1 MKWCIH
7 NCEWGKHLYLC
18 IFCNFDLNFSAK
30 FISSTTIF
38 LSNMKTDFIS
48 STELKTS
55 PLQLRIKI
63 KNRMRQILFITRMIK
78 ISWSLSHRKDKFSC
92 HCTGSWNQ
100 HDLASGQMD
109 IEHWKTVTRWN
120 GTCAVSP
127 CLYYFTPSQISWDIS
142 NHRPVNNKFVH
153 KFRSDCHSWA
163 FLGSFN
169 LIQKIQSKIVSE
181 YTCQVRVSMVAWF
194 YVVWV
199 VSFTRVPVEIVT

>member
-92 HCTGSWNQ
+92 HWKLKSAWSGFWTNGHWTLKDCDQVNWYLCCVSLSLLFYTITNQ
-100 HDLASGQMD
+100 LRH
-109 IEHWKTVTRWN
+109 
-120 GTCAVSP
+120 
-127 CLYYFTPSQISWDIS
+127 F
-142 NHRPVNNKFVH
+142 
-153 KFRSDCHSWA
+153 
-163 FLGSFN
+163 
-169 LIQKIQSKIVSE
+169 
-181 YTCQVRVSMVAWF
+181 
-194 YVVWV
+194 
-199 VSFTRVPVEIVT
+199 